1 MLVEDLGGAFQP
13 KLESHCAVEPLG
25 AGRLRHRFGGPE
37 LSGRIFGSLYRASG
51 KRSSAF
57 ALPRVEQLRWVG
69 AVLTCALVL
78 TSCPVTAEATVLTN
92 TTIASFGS
100 FGAGACKGAAVG
112 IAGYEAG
119 QVVTAHP
126 TGTVESGWD
135 GRLQVTAVPGPA
147 VDQVGYKVCNVG
159 SSTVSSPAPQAI
171 LLASISA
178 DSGQLTAIVEK
189 DFGSIAAHAC
199 ASSPEPLLG
208 AQTSAAVTAQP
219 NGVIASQYG
228 ATGGLQVGAVPGAAP
243 DQVTLKAC
251 NLTGDAINPPKQSF
265 LLASFPATTSGTAS
279 NTSSLAYGQLAAGSC
294 YSQTF
299 GVPGATP
306 TDAVIANPIAPIGA
320 GFSDKLMVTGL
331 SALSGNSNEGSYKVC
346 NVGASAITPP
356 AQNFRVMALHPPAP
370 PCDPLLDAGCATTAC
385 DPVLDVACTNSC
397 LVDPSAQGCSD
408 PPPTTCGGR
417 KATIVGTKRAD
428 TLKGT
433 NRRDVIVGRGGRDVL
448 IGAGGDDLIC
458 GGGGSDKLLGGKGDD
473 TLLGGMGG
481 DKLLGG
487 PGVDRCGGG
496 PGKDW
501 AKGCEK
507 VKKVP

>member
-1 MLVEDLGGAFQP
+1 MLICF
-13 KLESHCAVEPLG
+13 
-25 AGRLRHRFGGPE
+25 
-37 LSGRIFGSLYRASG
+37 
-51 KRSSAF
+51 
-57 ALPRVEQLRWVG
+57 
-69 AVLTCALVL
+69 
-78 TSCPVTAEATVLTN
+78 PVTAEATVFTN
-92 TTIASFGS
+92 TTIASFSS
-100 FGAGACKGAAVG
+100 FGAGACRGAAVG

-126 TGTVESGWD
+126 TGTIEPGWD

-159 SSTVSSPAPQAI
+159 TSTVSSPAPQAI

-178 DSGQLTAIVEK
+178 NSGQSTATVEK

-199 ASSPEPLLG
+199 ASSLESVPG
-208 AQTSAAVTAQP
+208 AQTSAAVTAQS

-228 ATGGLQVGAVPGAAP
+228 ATGGLQVSAVPGAIP
-243 DQVTLKAC
+243 DQVTLKTC
-251 NLTGDAINPPKQSF
+251 NVTGDAINPSKQSF
-265 LLASFPATTSGTAS
+265 LLASFPATTAGTAS

-346 NVGASAITPP
+346 NVGTAAITPP

-370 PCDPLLDAGCATTAC
+370 PCDPLLDAGCSTTVC
-385 DPVLDVACTNSC
+385 DPVLDAGCASPC

-408 PPPTTCGGR
+408 PRPPTCGGR
-417 KATIVGTKRAD
+417 AATIVGTKRAD

-433 NRRDVIVGRGGRDVL
+433 GRRDVIVGRAGRDVL
-448 IGAGGDDLIC
+448 IGAGGNDLIC

-473 TLLGGMGG
+473 ALLGGGG
-481 DKLLGG
+481 DDGLLGG
-487 PGVDRCGGG
+487 PGVDRCDGG

>member
-1 MLVEDLGGAFQP
+1 M
-13 KLESHCAVEPLG
+13 
-25 AGRLRHRFGGPE
+25 
-37 LSGRIFGSLYRASG
+37 
-51 KRSSAF
+51 
-57 ALPRVEQLRWVG
+57 
-69 AVLTCALVL
+69 
-78 TSCPVTAEATVLTN
+78 AEATVFTN
-92 TTIASFGS
+92 TTTASFGS
-100 FGAGACKGAAVG
+100 FGAGACRGAAVG

-126 TGTVESGWD
+126 TGAVESDWD

-159 SSTVSSPAPQAI
+159 TSTVSSPAPQAI

-178 DSGQLTAIVEK
+178 NSGQSMATVEK
-189 DFGSIAAHAC
+189 DLGSIAAHAC
-199 ASSPEPLLG
+199 ASSTESVLG

-219 NGVIASQYG
+219 NGAIASQYG
-228 ATGGLQVGAVPGAAP
+228 ATGGLQVSAVPGAVP

-251 NLTGDAINPPKQSF
+251 NVTASAINPPKQSF
-265 LLASFPATTSGTAS
+265 LLASFPATTPGTAT

-306 TDAVIANPIAPIGA
+306 ADAVIANPIAPIGA

-331 SALSGNSNEGSYKVC
+331 SALSGNPSEGSYKVC
-346 NVGASAITPP
+346 NVGASAITPS

-370 PCDPLLDAGCATTAC
+370 PCDPLLDAGCLTTAC
-385 DPVLDVACTNSC
+385 DPILDAACANPC
-397 LVDPSAQGCSD
+397 LFDPSAQGCSD
-408 PPPTTCGGR
+408 PPRPPTCSGR
-417 KATIVGTKRAD
+417 EATIVGTKRAD

-433 NRRDVIVGRGGRDVL
+433 KRKDVIVGRGGRDVL
-448 IGAGGDDLIC
+448 IGVGGDDLIC
-458 GGGGSDKLLGGKGDD
+458 GGGASDKLLGGKDD
-473 TLLGGMGG
+473 DVLLGGGGG

-487 PGVDRCGGG
+487 PGVDRCDGG
-496 PGKDW
+496 PSKDQ
-501 AKGCEK
+501 AKGCEQ